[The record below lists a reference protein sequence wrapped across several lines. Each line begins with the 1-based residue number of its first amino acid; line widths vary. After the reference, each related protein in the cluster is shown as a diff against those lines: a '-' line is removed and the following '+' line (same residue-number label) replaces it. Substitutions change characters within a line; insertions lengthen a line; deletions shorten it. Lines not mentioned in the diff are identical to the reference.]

1 MSFLW
6 GCCDCDKKKD
16 FLPQVKVSEK
26 DQKEM
31 VLIPSGEFIMG
42 TNKVDNED
50 THKKIGAVKVLGVGE
65 LSESI
70 IVHAHKFSG
79 SAQAK
84 IEKSGG
90 KVINL

>member
-42 TNKVDNED
+42 TNKFDNED
-50 THKKIGAVKVLGVGE
+50 THKKIGAVKPLYLDQHPE
-65 LSESI
+65 RKLFWLDTTWI
-70 IVHAHKFSG
+70 DMKLLTKNITFF
-79 SAQAK
+79 
-84 IEKSGG
+84 
-90 KVINL
+90 